1 LNTST
6 WDSSLQGSYSY
17 GGVFTS
23 GEEKVPRW
31 MKTNRV
37 DDSSIWC
44 IMLNQHFAANIPYPM
59 PYKCCKH
66 SWRSTSHSRIVL
78 SSPPEQMCRSSGL
91 NSADLN
97 QFRWP
102 VNVIRNF
109 CLCTSQILMVLSSE
123 PVSKNCPS

>member
-1 LNTST
+1 MMYERKISNTST

-44 IMLNQHFAANIPYPM
+44 IMLNQHFAANIPYLSPM
-59 PYKCCKH
+59 SVVPIHPWLCH
-66 SWRSTSHSRIVL
+66 QSVVW
-78 SSPPEQMCRSSGL
+78 GL
-91 NSADLN
+91 QPKFLRFEVA
-97 QFRWP
+97 
-102 VNVIRNF
+102 VN
-109 CLCTSQILMVLSSE
+109 
-123 PVSKNCPS
+123 